1 MSELKQCPFCG
12 GEAELRFFNNGP
24 SFSYRVECLNCTA
37 MVGRRFEEYSTNRTF
52 WFGIKQEA
60 IDAWNTR
67 AERTCEMI
75 PNGETDFAATLKC
88 SVCGNVESVYAISAD
103 EFNYCPNCG
112 ARVTGGA
119 RIEEESDDTI

>member
-1 MSELKQCPFCG
+1 MEELKPCPFCG

-67 AERTCEMI
+67 YERTCEGCAI
-75 PNGETDFAATLKC
+75 PERDYGHAPSHCNFCVRNDDRYDLYKPK
-88 SVCGNVESVYAISAD
+88 VVE
-103 EFNYCPNCG
+103 
-112 ARVTGGA
+112 
-119 RIEEESDDTI
+119 

>member
-1 MSELKQCPFCG
+1 MTELKPCPFCG

-60 IDAWNTR
+60 IDAWNRR
-67 AERTCEMI
+67 AIDSDELLKIADSLDESWGDYNIACKDVGMYEKE
-75 PNGETDFAATLKC
+75 NAALIRKA
-88 SVCGNVESVYAISAD
+88 V
-103 EFNYCPNCG
+103 G
-112 ARVTGGA
+112 A
-119 RIEEESDDTI
+119 

>member
-1 MSELKQCPFCG
+1 MNSELKPCPFCG
-12 GEAELRFFNNGP
+12 NEAELRFFNNGS

-67 AERTCEMI
+67 AERTCKMI
-75 PNGETDFAATLKC
+75 PNGETDFAATLAC
-88 SVCGNVESVYAISAD
+88 SACGNVESVYAISSD

-112 ARVTGGA
+112 AKVV
-119 RIEEESDDTI
+119 E

>member
-1 MSELKQCPFCG
+1 MEELKPCPFCG

-24 SFSYRVECLNCTA
+24 SFSYRVECLNCTG

-67 AERTCEMI
+67 AERTCEGCII
-75 PNGETDFAATLKC
+75 PGRDYGHAPRPCMFCLRNNDMRDMYELK
-88 SVCGNVESVYAISAD
+88 VVK
-103 EFNYCPNCG
+103 
-112 ARVTGGA
+112 
-119 RIEEESDDTI
+119 

>member
-1 MSELKQCPFCG
+1 MTELKPCPFCG

-67 AERTCEMI
+67 AERTGKQVITECNDGLM
-75 PNGETDFAATLKC
+75 PPFTAHCGE
-88 SVCGNVESVYAISAD
+88 CGVQWGYTP
-103 EFNYCPNCG
+103 NYCPNCG
-112 ARVTGGA
+112 VKVVK
-119 RIEEESDDTI
+119 